1 MSDKISSYKGLKIWQ
16 KGMELTKR
24 IYTLTQSLPETEKYG
39 LVSQMRRAAV
49 SVPSNIAEGWG
60 RGKNKYFTNH
70 LSIARGSL
78 FELESQL
85 ILTEQLGLVEIV
97 EASIYDLIAETGR
110 MITGLINK
118 IESKR

>member
-1 MSDKISSYKGLKIWQ
+1 MSDKISSYKDLKIWQ
-16 KGMELTKR
+16 KGMELTKH

-85 ILTEQLGLVEIV
+85 ILTEELGLVKKV

>member
-1 MSDKISSYKGLKIWQ
+1 MSEKISSYKNLKIWQ
-16 KGMELTKR
+16 KAMELTKH
-24 IYTLTQSLPETEKYG
+24 IYTLTQSLLETEKYG
-39 LVSQMRRAAV
+39 LISQMRRAAV
-49 SVPSNIAEGWG
+49 SVPSNVTEGWG
-60 RGKNKYFTNH
+60 RGKNKCFTNH

-85 ILTEQLGLVEIV
+85 ILTEELGLLDKVEV
-97 EASIYDLIAETGR
+97 SIYDLIAQTGR

>member
-1 MSDKISSYKGLKIWQ
+1 MGEKICSYKDLKIWQ
-16 KGMELTKR
+16 KGMELTKH

-39 LVSQMRRAAV
+39 LVSQMKRAAV

-60 RGKNKYFTNH
+60 RGKNKHFTNH

-85 ILTEQLGLVEIV
+85 ILTEQLGLVEKV
-97 EASIYDLIAETGR
+97 EVDIYDLIAETGR

>member
-1 MSDKISSYKGLKIWQ
+1 VSEKISSYKDLKIWQ
-16 KGMELTKR
+16 KGMQITKSVYELTK
-24 IYTLTQSLPETEKYG
+24 LLPDTEKYG
-39 LVSQMRRAAV
+39 LISQMRRCSV

-78 FELESQL
+78 FEVETQL
-85 ILTEQLGLVEIV
+85 TLTEQLGFVENV
-97 EASIYDLIAETGR
+97 NPALFELIAETGR

-118 IESKR
+118 IENK

>member
-1 MSDKISSYKGLKIWQ
+1 
-16 KGMELTKR
+16 MELSKY
-24 IYTLTQSLPETEKYG
+24 IYRLTQDLPESEKYG

-85 ILTEQLGLVEIV
+85 ILTEELGLIEQVEKEV
-97 EASIYDLIAETGR
+97 YDLIAETGR

-118 IESKR
+118 IDRK

>member
-1 MSDKISSYKGLKIWQ
+1 
-16 KGMELTKR
+16 MELTKH

-39 LVSQMRRAAV
+39 LVSQMRRDAV

-60 RGKNKYFTNH
+60 RGKNKYFINH

-78 FELESQL
+78 FELESKL
-85 ILTEQLGLVEIV
+85 ILTEELGLITKVEKEV
-97 EASIYDLIAETGR
+97 YDLIAETGR

-118 IESKR
+118 IESK